1 MFIILSNR
9 ITFFI
14 IVVLA
19 FRYMRKTPKTDLH
32 ARHWAKAF
40 EAANLVTNYSHV
52 SEQHYPKY
60 SFSNPALF
68 MFWTADLDTQIVHLE
83 EHYSTLLYTFQA
95 TLCYPCTFLL

>member
-1 MFIILSNR
+1 
-9 ITFFI
+9 
-14 IVVLA
+14 
-19 FRYMRKTPKTDLH
+19 MRKTPKTDLD

-68 MFWTADLDTQIVHLE
+68 MFWTAGLDTQIVHLE
-83 EHYSTLLYTFQA
+83 EHISHYCTLSKPPSA
-95 TLCYPCTFLL
+95 TLAPSYSRLSSQTFVSFLHDSIPFLFL